1 MDFAESTVLTGST
14 LLGQV
19 GAASTREKS
28 LQLLVL
34 GADVFVFSNDSKK
47 FHFTYFLVSLQS
59 LRYLSSN
66 FLGCLT
72 HLIRAATVVW
82 IIINIGMRIRT
93 PIF

>member
-1 MDFAESTVLTGST
+1 
-14 LLGQV
+14 LGQV
-19 GAASTREKS
+19 GATGAGEEGFE
-28 LQLLVL
+28 LLVL
-34 GADVFVFSNDSKK
+34 DAEVFVFSNESKS
-47 FHFTYFLVSLQS
+47 FHFYLFLVSLQS